1 MSIPTLMAFQNGQPI
16 GTTVGYQPAEA
27 VLELFK

>member
-1 MSIPTLMAFQNGQPI
+1 MSIPTLMAFKNGQPA
-16 GTTVGYQPAEA
+16 GTAVGYQPAEA